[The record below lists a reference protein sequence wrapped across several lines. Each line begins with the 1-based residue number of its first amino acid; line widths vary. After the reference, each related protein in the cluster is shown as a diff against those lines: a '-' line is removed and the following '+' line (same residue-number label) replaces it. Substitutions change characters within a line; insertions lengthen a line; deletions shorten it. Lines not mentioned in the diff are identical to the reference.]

1 MKFSKKEE
9 KNDIFYSSENR
20 LTVRDEWRIVALGTD
35 TNARASR
42 RKQNVTRYVI
52 DRVNGGLRANGEWCV
67 SDCTQAAVCV
77 HRTSF
82 SACEWKVLLKVL
94 WKVLLTAKS
103 DGLCANWV
111 MCTLN
116 MMRMKS

>member
-20 LTVRDEWRIVALGTD
+20 LTVRDEWRNVALGTD

-52 DRVNGGLRANGEWCV
+52 DRVNGSLRANGEWCV
-67 SDCTQAAVCV
+67 SDCTKQRFVYTGQASP
-77 HRTSF
+77 R
-82 SACEWKVLLKVL
+82 
-94 WKVLLTAKS
+94 
-103 DGLCANWV
+103 ANGK
-111 MCTLN
+111 CY
-116 MMRMKS
+116 